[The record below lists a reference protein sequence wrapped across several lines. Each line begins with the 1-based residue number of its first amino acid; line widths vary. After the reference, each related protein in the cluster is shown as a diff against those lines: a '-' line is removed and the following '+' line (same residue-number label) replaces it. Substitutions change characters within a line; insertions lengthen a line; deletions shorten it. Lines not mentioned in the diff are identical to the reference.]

1 MRPVHDTAAFDRGGD
16 GAQRGDM
23 TLPSP
28 LTKEGWRKLGSDRAT
43 CGHTTEMPPH
53 ALSVFRSPASL
64 PVLFPFSL
72 HPFWCLSPSTHYV
85 QLQGSTWDH
94 MAP

>member
-16 GAQRGDM
+16 GAQRRDM

-28 LTKEGWRKLGSDRAT
+28 LTEEGWRKLGSDRAS
-43 CGHTTEMPPH
+43 CGHATEMPPH
-53 ALSVFRSPASL
+53 ALSVFCSPASL
-64 PVLFPFSL
+64 PFLYT
-72 HPFWCLSPSTHYV
+72 PFWCLSPSTHYV